1 MQERKRMKKAILI
14 LFMIISCFNAKCAW
28 SDICYEIKENAIA
41 RAEEILKHQKEIYQ
55 YCSIC
60 QETQIRKITI
70 KDVKS
75 DSPLLINNEAVDL
88 AHIYYKEGD
97 NFVNLGVASGCISE
111 NEHNIKAKLDD
122 LPDIH
127 YLKEGTTEKAKE
139 KAKKAYEDCVEQNKS
154 LQEHQTTAEM
164 VRVNTLI
171 NNCLTEKIKQ
181 EIAQGFDE
189 DMRQGMYQD
198 IEKIR
203 KSISDFYGKIYSAN
217 KYCEGRCG
225 TISTLLPYVD
235 EGSVLIEMLEKLFYL
250 NINKNGY

>member
-1 MQERKRMKKAILI
+1 M
-14 LFMIISCFNAKCAW
+14 
-28 SDICYEIKENAIA
+28 
-41 RAEEILKHQKEIYQ
+41 
-55 YCSIC
+55 
-60 QETQIRKITI
+60 
-70 KDVKS
+70 
-75 DSPLLINNEAVDL
+75 
-88 AHIYYKEGD
+88 
-97 NFVNLGVASGCISE
+97 NLGVASGCISE

>member
-97 NFVNLGVASGCISE
+97 DFVNLGVASGCICFSL
-111 NEHNIKAKLDD
+111 ID
-122 LPDIH
+122 L
-127 YLKEGTTEKAKE
+127 Y
-139 KAKKAYEDCVEQNKS
+139 
-154 LQEHQTTAEM
+154 
-164 VRVNTLI
+164 
-171 NNCLTEKIKQ
+171 
-181 EIAQGFDE
+181 
-189 DMRQGMYQD
+189 
-198 IEKIR
+198 
-203 KSISDFYGKIYSAN
+203 
-217 KYCEGRCG
+217 
-225 TISTLLPYVD
+225 
-235 EGSVLIEMLEKLFYL
+235 
-250 NINKNGY
+250 

>member
-1 MQERKRMKKAILI
+1 MKKAILI

-97 NFVNLGVASGCISE
+97 DFVNLGVASGCISE

-154 LQEHQTTAEM
+154 LQEHQ
-164 VRVNTLI
+164 
-171 NNCLTEKIKQ
+171 
-181 EIAQGFDE
+181 GFYE

-198 IEKIR
+198 IEKMR

>member
-1 MQERKRMKKAILI
+1 MNEDEELI
-14 LFMIISCFNAKCAW
+14 IDE
-28 SDICYEIKENAIA
+28 DIDFDEEFSELEIK
-41 RAEEILKHQKEIYQ
+41 KSQ
-55 YCSIC
+55 YSF
-60 QETQIRKITI
+60 QQI
-70 KDVKS
+70 KD
-75 DSPLLINNEAVDL
+75 
-88 AHIYYKEGD
+88 
-97 NFVNLGVASGCISE
+97 ISE

-225 TISTLLPYVD
+225 TLPSST
-235 EGSVLIEMLEKLFYL
+235 
-250 NINKNGY
+250 